1 MAKRATILLALAVF
15 VAGCGAGLP
24 PDVARLSYVN
34 RPLHFAMNVP
44 AGWTV
49 RESTG
54 MADVFVLGPE
64 TPGAAR
70 PNVTVVVEPGR
81 TALTVEELTRNA
93 RQQLEALKGFKLL
106 GESPRALADGRAAFV
121 MTFEQSSLGP
131 TLRERQLFVVAGG
144 RAYIVTAT
152 ASPAAFAEREA
163 DFEAVLQSFRA
174 GW

>member
-1 MAKRATILLALAVF
+1 MTKFLTVLLALAVF
-15 VAGCGAGLP
+15 VAGCGTGLP
-24 PDVARLSYVN
+24 PDVASLGYVN

-81 TALTVEELTRNA
+81 TALTVEELVRNS
-93 RQQLEALKGFKLL
+93 RPQLEALKGFKLL
-106 GESPRALADGRAAFV
+106 GESQRALADGRAAYA

-131 TLRERQLFVVAGG
+131 MLMERQLFVVACG

-163 DFEAVLQSFRA
+163 DFETVLQSFRA